1 MARLTESD
9 RCSAYAIRSSLLSYL
24 TDEQLA
30 RVNDKRKQVLFHAG
44 ETIFKSGGPLTHLIC
59 LNSGMVKVH
68 LEESGSKRI
77 LLSIIKPVTMIRGPG
92 FLVDYRHYLTVT
104 AIEDSSACFVDVDEI
119 KNIMLNNARFSME
132 LAKDLN
138 KLIIKYFNRI
148 TCITHK
154 HMHGKLANSLL
165 YLADDV
171 YENLNFETKLTRQ
184 DIGEM
189 SAMTKESV
197 IRILREFKEG
207 GIIEY
212 NTNNFK
218 ILDKEMLMKISQNG

>member
-1 MARLTESD
+1 MTGSTKSD
-9 RCSAYAIRSSLLSYL
+9 SCGTYPIGSNLFRYL
-24 TDEQLA
+24 TDEELA

-68 LEESGSKRI
+68 LEEPRSKRI

-104 AIEDSSACFVDVDEI
+104 AIEDSSACFIDVDEI
-119 KNIMLNNARFSME
+119 KKIMLNNARFSME

-138 KLIIKYFNRI
+138 KLIIKYLDRI
-148 TCITHK
+148 SCITHK

-171 YENLNFETKLTRQ
+171 YESLSFETKLTRQ

-197 IRILREFKEG
+197 VRILKEFKED

-212 NTNNFK
+212 SIGNFN
-218 ILDKEMLMKISQNG
+218 ILNKEKLLKMSQNG